1 MPCHAPCLAGPP
13 VLLLQA
19 SQPVHHL
26 LCLPR
31 CPCPQRGKLEM
42 EGAFQA
48 RIPPEQ
54 RHGSTLVFRCGSPLD
69 PAALSVVSCATAES
83 IIISGEG

>member
-1 MPCHAPCLAGPP
+1 
-13 VLLLQA
+13 
-19 SQPVHHL
+19 
-26 LCLPR
+26 
-31 CPCPQRGKLEM
+31 M